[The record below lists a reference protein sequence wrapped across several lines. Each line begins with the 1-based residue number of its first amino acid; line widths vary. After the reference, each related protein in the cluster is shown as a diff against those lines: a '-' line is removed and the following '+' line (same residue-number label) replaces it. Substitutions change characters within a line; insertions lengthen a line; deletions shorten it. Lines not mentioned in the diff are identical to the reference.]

1 MQIEKTMINDGL
13 PVSTESSKFVFSTI
27 DNLTLTF
34 PWSLL
39 FFKKVTY
46 FLTIS
51 IIFSVYNQNVP
62 AQ

>member
-13 PVSTESSKFVFSTI
+13 PVSTVSSELVFSTI

-39 FFKKVTY
+39 FFKKVAY
-46 FLTIS
+46 FLTVS
-51 IIFSVYNQNVP
+51 IIFSVYDQNVT